1 MAEKEEYNS
10 THDGPT
16 IDAAV
21 TQAKPG
27 GTLDSRLRL
36 SLYTSLEQIGITVG
50 SETMEAI
57 ALALPNNSILEAS
70 CGGDNNGAADGTGFP
85 VISGSALRYGILRV
99 SKIGGYDRVSF
110 EFRVKELASRLFAG
124 FYSSTDG
131 WSGWKKVYT
140 EGSKP
145 TASEVGAFP
154 VSGGNV
160 NGPVNATR
168 FAQNDYQYAL
178 EIGHY
183 IDMHLADSTA
193 DYDGRISLDSD
204 KKLFFNGFA
213 IYHEGNKPSL
223 SDIGLS
229 DLGYGFSLLQEVD
242 ISTAV
247 YSVTFSISAENINK
261 YKRIIIIPK
270 VETNQSNA
278 ILKLFADNIGSSSGP
293 SVVLG
298 DAYSYGNNSIAFV
311 SFGKGGYGWG
321 VNMMAL
327 KSITG
332 LSTSDDVTDIVS
344 CGVANSSESHNRPTT
359 SPVVFKIAATGDSS
373 YTLYGSISVLGVI

>member
-1 MAEKEEYNS
+1 MADKGEYNS
-10 THDGPT
+10 IHDGPA

-36 SLYTSLEQIGITVG
+36 SLYTSLEQIGVTVG

-57 ALALPNNSILEAS
+57 ALALPNNAILETS
-70 CGGDNNGAADGTGFP
+70 CGSSNNGVTDGTGFP
-85 VISGSALRYGILRV
+85 VISGSLLRYGILRV
-99 SKIGGYDRVSF
+99 SRIGGYDRVSF
-110 EFRVKELASRLFAG
+110 EFFARGTASRLFIG

-183 IDMHLADSTA
+183 IDMHLTGSTA

-204 KKLFFNGFA
+204 KKLLFNGFA
-213 IYHEGNKPSL
+213 IYHKGNKPSL
-223 SDIGLS
+223 SDLGIGNISQIAVGSYTGTGYATSVYAPTLTFPFNPKFVFVMS
-229 DLGYGFSLLQEVD
+229 LTDGDLGEYGYFLRD
-242 ISTAV
+242 IGGYVQLDSHHIP
-247 YSVTFSISAENINK
+247 SIEWGDK
-261 YKRIIIIPK
+261 TLHYYT
-270 VETNQSNA
+270 TNSNGPA
-278 ILKLFADNIGSSSGP
+278 FALNSSG
-293 SVVLG
+293 VK
-298 DAYSYGNNSIAFV
+298 YGYVAF
-311 SFGKGGYGWG
+311 G
-321 VNMMAL
+321 
-327 KSITG
+327 
-332 LSTSDDVTDIVS
+332 
-344 CGVANSSESHNRPTT
+344 
-359 SPVVFKIAATGDSS
+359 
-373 YTLYGSISVLGVI
+373 